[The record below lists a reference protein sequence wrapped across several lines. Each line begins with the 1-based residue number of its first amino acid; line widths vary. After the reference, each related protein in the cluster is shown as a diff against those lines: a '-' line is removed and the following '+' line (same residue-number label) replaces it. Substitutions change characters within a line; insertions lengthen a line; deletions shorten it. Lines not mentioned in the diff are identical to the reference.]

1 MKMVKILDEIINLE
15 KVNHIAAS
23 IGYSNV
29 VDVYFDDGTKTKVL
43 ASIEEVYEVI
53 EKYDVSV

>member
-23 IGYSNV
+23 IGYSNA

-43 ASIEEVYEVI
+43 VSIEEVYEVI
-53 EKYDVSV
+53 ERYDVSV